1 MHGFLVLKSADGK
14 TIAVGD
20 VIQVAHGRQVRSR
33 MVFHFRD
40 GSLDDDT
47 TVFLQG
53 HVLKLISDHHIQR
66 GSSFPKPLDLM
77 INVPKSAAI
86 WKQTKDGKEE
96 TRTEYVDFPDDLANG
111 MVPLVLL
118 NIAPKMAET
127 KVSYLVASPKP
138 RVVRLS
144 IKPEGLERYRL
155 AGIARQ
161 AKKYNIHIELGGIAG
176 IVAPVIGKQPS
187 DLKIW
192 VADGEVPTVVKTM
205 GELYEDGPIWTMEQ
219 TSPTWPQ

>member
-33 MVFHFRD
+33 MVFHFHD

-47 TVFLQG
+47 TVFVQG
-53 HVLKLISDHHIQR
+53 RVLKLISDHHIQK
-66 GSSFPKPLDLM
+66 GPSFPKPLDL
-77 INVPKSAAI
+77 AI
-86 WKQTKDGKEE
+86 DVTTSEATWKETKDGKDE
-96 TRTEYVDFPDDLANG
+96 TKTEHVDFPDDLANG

-118 NIAPKMAET
+118 NIAPKMEGT
-127 KVSYLVASPKP
+127 KVSYLVGSPKP
-138 RVVRLS
+138 RIVRLS
-144 IKPEGLERYRL
+144 IKPDGLERYRL
-155 AGIARQ
+155 AGVARQ

-176 IVAPVIGKQPS
+176 VVAPVIGKQPP
-187 DLKIW
+187 DLNIW

-205 GELYEDGPIWTMEQ
+205 GELYEGGPIWTMEQ

>member
-33 MVFHFRD
+33 MVFRFRD

-53 HVLKLISDHHIQR
+53 RVLKLISDHHIQK
-66 GSSFPKPLDLM
+66 GPSFPKPLDLT
-77 INVPKSAAI
+77 INVPTSEAM
-86 WKQTKDGKEE
+86 WKETKDGKDE
-96 TRTEYVDFPDDLANG
+96 TKTEHVDFPDDLANG

-118 NIAPKMAET
+118 NIAPKMEET
-127 KVSYLVASPKP
+127 KVSYLVGSPKP
-138 RVVRLS
+138 RIVRLP
-144 IKPEGLERYRL
+144 IKPDGLERYRL

-176 IVAPVIGKQPS
+176 VVAPVIGKQPP

-205 GELYEDGPIWTMEQ
+205 GELYEGGPIWTMEQ

>member
-33 MVFHFRD
+33 MVFRFRD

-47 TVFLQG
+47 TIFLQG
-53 HVLKLISDHHIQR
+53 RVLKLISDHHIQK
-66 GSSFPKPLDLM
+66 GPSFPKPLDLM
-77 INVPKSAAI
+77 INVPTSEAM

-96 TRTEYVDFPDDLANG
+96 TRTEHVDFPDDLANG

-118 NIAPKMAET
+118 NIAPNMEQT
-127 KVSYLVASPKP
+127 KVSYLVGSPKP
-138 RVVRLS
+138 RIVRLS
-144 IKPEGLERYRL
+144 IKPDGLERYRL
-155 AGIARQ
+155 AGVARQ

-176 IVAPVIGKQPS
+176 VVAPVIGKQPH

-205 GELYEDGPIWTMEQ
+205 GELYEGGPIWTMEQ
-219 TSPTWPQ
+219 TSPNWHQ

>member
-1 MHGFLVLKSADGK
+1 MHGFLVLKSVDGK

-33 MVFHFRD
+33 MVFRFRD

-53 HVLKLISDHHIQR
+53 RVLTLISDHHIQR
-66 GSSFPKPLDLM
+66 GPSFPKPLDLM
-77 INVPKSAAI
+77 INVPKSEAT

-96 TRTEYVDFPDDLANG
+96 TKTEHVDLPDDLANG

-118 NIAPKMAET
+118 NIAPKMEET

-144 IKPEGLERYRL
+144 IKPEGMERYRL
-155 AGIARQ
+155 AGVARQ
-161 AKKYNIHIELGGIAG
+161 AKKYNIHIELGGITG
-176 IVAPVIGKQPS
+176 IVAPLIGKQPH

-205 GELYEDGPIWTMEQ
+205 GELYEGGPIWTMEQ